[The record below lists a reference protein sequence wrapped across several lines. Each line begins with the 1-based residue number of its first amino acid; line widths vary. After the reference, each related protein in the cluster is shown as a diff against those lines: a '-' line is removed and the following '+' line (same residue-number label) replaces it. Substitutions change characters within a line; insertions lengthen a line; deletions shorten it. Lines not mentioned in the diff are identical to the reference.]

1 MDTRNLNFFRIK
13 LFSKIEKLKG
23 KSQIQQLKANDLVEF
38 FKWAKKNPQWFGTDF
53 SLWKQKQKST
63 YKNTKRKTNCC
74 VFLYIFPL
82 FHNECKVYGEKTE
95 VFFFEKTRDFGEKT
109 QLN

>member
-38 FKWAKKNPQWFGTDF
+38 FKWAKKNPQ
-53 SLWKQKQKST
+53 
-63 YKNTKRKTNCC
+63 
-74 VFLYIFPL
+74 
-82 FHNECKVYGEKTE
+82 
-95 VFFFEKTRDFGEKT
+95 
-109 QLN
+109 